1 MWGRP
6 AATVYVRNSRYT
18 LDFMNKDEYFTLSIL
33 PETYKS
39 EMGYLGSHSG
49 RDGNK
54 YAKTDLH
61 PISFGP
67 AVGIQEAEYVFVM
80 RKLYNARM
88 DRRDFKDDVIYEEFK
103 GTGNMELVLDRK
115 LQEKRVF
122 PAIDI
127 LKSGTRREDLLLSKE
142 EQEAVESMRKGLNGL
157 RQEEAVDN
165 ILNMFSRT
173 KNNEE
178 LIQMVKKTKFI

>member
-1 MWGRP
+1 MAFIEVKPEKLNVNIFNMIKNWMVLTAGDPDDCNSMIVSWGGMGIMWGRP

-33 PETYKS
+33 TETYKS

-88 DRRDFKDDVIYEEFK
+88 DRRDFKDDVIYEEWYSGK
-103 GTGNMELVLDRK
+103 DEGNDHNLFIGE
-115 LQEKRVF
+115 
-122 PAIDI
+122 I
-127 LKSGTRREDLLLSKE
+127 LT
-142 EQEAVESMRKGLNGL
+142 VY
-157 RQEEAVDN
+157 
-165 ILNMFSRT
+165 
-173 KNNEE
+173 
-178 LIQMVKKTKFI
+178 KKK

>member
-103 GTGNMELVLDRK
+103 GTGNMELVLEQKR
-115 LQEKRVF
+115 LSEKKSVPGNRYSKIGNKKRRSSVKCRRTGSSIF
-122 PAIDI
+122 SAPC
-127 LKSGTRREDLLLSKE
+127 LKW
-142 EQEAVESMRKGLNGL
+142 
-157 RQEEAVDN
+157 
-165 ILNMFSRT
+165 
-173 KNNEE
+173 NEE
-178 LIQMVKKTKFI
+178 RGGSR